1 MVTGSKRRKS
11 GGSKKRFIGKP
22 NGQVQDRV
30 QAVGPEHFGV
40 VAVDCAKRR
49 SKWMLCNFY
58 GKVII
63 EPTTVEHTSGGLRLL
78 PQLIAEACR
87 SEGLTD
93 TIVAIEMTGIYHKPV
108 QRALRKAGFDTRIVH
123 PFASNHYRRPLHPDS
138 KTDDHDLEA
147 IFHAAVNGYGLAT
160 LPVGEV
166 YRLLQA
172 ASRHRHNLVKQRSRL
187 MVQMRRLLHQTMPG
201 YADLFEDDKLFHKS
215 IGLPVAMALP
225 SAAAIRAAGVTGIA
239 TRLSEMR
246 VRFQARTIERIV
258 AWAGTAAE
266 PSELAE
272 IYTRQWQQLNEVR
285 RLFEQQI
292 EGVEREMA
300 GFLVKTPYVL
310 LLSVTGINV
319 VSAARLAGEAGPI
332 EYYASARAIN
342 GRAGLYPS
350 RYQSD
355 EVDHADG
362 SLVRQCNRQL
372 RGAAMLVAENL
383 IKCHPYYRGLSALWA
398 QRNVDPRDRRCRIA
412 NRAMRMVYQLVGG
425 RQVWRGQGVDR
436 EYLLAKLQEF
446 HRVHHTPIGQ
456 TVRDLNEAFA
466 WLPKSAYAAEAKPL
480 AELVRPTRRGPP
492 HIGELIIPLLI
503 RLGLSPKAL
512 GVADEEMIESNT
524 SEARSSS

>member
-1 MVTGSKRRKS
+1 
-11 GGSKKRFIGKP
+11 
-22 NGQVQDRV
+22 
-30 QAVGPEHFGV
+30 
-40 VAVDCAKRR
+40 
-49 SKWMLCNFY
+49 
-58 GKVII
+58 
-63 EPTTVEHTSGGLRLL
+63 
-78 PQLIAEACR
+78 
-87 SEGLTD
+87 
-93 TIVAIEMTGIYHKPV
+93 
-108 QRALRKAGFDTRIVH
+108 
-123 PFASNHYRRPLHPDS
+123 
-138 KTDDHDLEA
+138 
-147 IFHAAVNGYGLAT
+147 
-160 LPVGEV
+160 
-166 YRLLQA
+166 
-172 ASRHRHNLVKQRSRL
+172 

-201 YADLFEDDKLFHKS
+201 FADLFEDDALFHKS
-215 IGLPVAMALP
+215 IGLPVAVAFP

-239 TRLSEMR
+239 TRLSE
-246 VRFQARTIERIV
+246 VGLRFQTRTIERIV
-258 AWAGTAAE
+258 AWASTAAE

-272 IYTRQWQQLNEVR
+272 MYTRQWQQLNEVR

-292 EGVEREMA
+292 EAVEREMA

-332 EYYASARAIN
+332 EHYASARAIN

-398 QRNVDPRDRRCRIA
+398 QRHVDPRDRRCRIA

-425 RQVWRGQGVDR
+425 RQVWQGRGVDR

-456 TVRDLNEAFA
+456 AVRDMNEAFV
-466 WLPKSAYAAEAKPL
+466 WLPQSTYAAEAKPL
-480 AELVRPTRRGPP
+480 AELVRPTRRGPQ

-503 RLGLSPKAL
+503 RLGVIPGEL
-512 GVADEEMIESNT
+512 GVHSPDTVESIT